1 MMDFWIFLNYLKR
14 FWSFLIFRFWFA
26 VKSTKM
32 KNKKTLDHV
41 AKLELEKW
49 FESRKLHPY
58 ASNTDIQVLALKTKV
73 EEIKIKKW
81 IENKRTRS
89 KLKASA
95 NDTSITYLSKNDKII
110 LRNFYNSKTKHPG
123 PEDLII
129 LENVIQKEKTKIRS
143 WFNNQRFRDKDK

>member
-73 EEIKIKKW
+73 EENKIKKW

-89 KLKASA
+89 KLNASA
-95 NDTSITYLSKNDKII
+95 NDTSITYFSKNDKII

-129 LENVIQKEKTKIRS
+129 LENVIQKEKTKIRA

>member
-41 AKLELEKW
+41 AKLELERW

-129 LENVIQKEKTKIRS
+129 LENVIQKEKTKIRA

>member
-73 EEIKIKKW
+73 EENKIKKW

-129 LENVIQKEKTKIRS
+129 LENVIQKEKTKIRA

>member
-1 MMDFWIFLNYLKR
+1 MDFWIFLNYLKR
-14 FWSFLIFRFWFA
+14 FWIFFIFRFWFA

-129 LENVIQKEKTKIRS
+129 LENVIQKEKTKIRA

>member
-1 MMDFWIFLNYLKR
+1 
-14 FWSFLIFRFWFA
+14 
-26 VKSTKM
+26 M
-32 KNKKTLDHV
+32 KNKETLDHV
-41 AKLELEKW
+41 AKLELERW

-73 EEIKIKKW
+73 EENKIKKW

>member
-41 AKLELEKW
+41 AKLELERW

-73 EEIKIKKW
+73 EENKIKKW

>member
-1 MMDFWIFLNYLKR
+1 MDFWIFLNYLKR

-129 LENVIQKEKTKIRS
+129 LENVIQKEKTKIRA

>member
-1 MMDFWIFLNYLKR
+1 MGDSDEEYDKRRSRDKFRRERDNDSHERMDFWIFLNYLKR

-73 EEIKIKKW
+73 EENKIK
-81 IENKRTRS
+81 
-89 KLKASA
+89 
-95 NDTSITYLSKNDKII
+95 
-110 LRNFYNSKTKHPG
+110 
-123 PEDLII
+123 
-129 LENVIQKEKTKIRS
+129 
-143 WFNNQRFRDKDK
+143 

>member
-1 MMDFWIFLNYLKR
+1 
-14 FWSFLIFRFWFA
+14 
-26 VKSTKM
+26 
-32 KNKKTLDHV
+32 V

-73 EEIKIKKW
+73 EENKIKKW

-89 KLKASA
+89 KLNASA

-129 LENVIQKEKTKIRS
+129 LENVIQKEKTKIRA

>member
-1 MMDFWIFLNYLKR
+1 MDFWIFLNYLKR

-89 KLKASA
+89 KLNASA

-129 LENVIQKEKTKIRS
+129 LENVIQKEKTKIRA

>member
-1 MMDFWIFLNYLKR
+1 MDFWIFLNYLKI

-32 KNKKTLDHV
+32 KNKETLDHV
-41 AKLELEKW
+41 AKLELERW

-73 EEIKIKKW
+73 EENKIKKW

>member
-41 AKLELEKW
+41 AKLELERW

-73 EEIKIKKW
+73 EENKIKKW

-129 LENVIQKEKTKIRS
+129 LENVIQKEKTKIRA